1 MRRTLLPI
9 LFALLF
15 ACDNLW
21 AGGLFP
27 GTGGGG
33 GTADE
38 ITYDNSTSGLSAT
51 NVKDALD
58 EVTTMAGTG
67 GLASV
72 DDLPGDTVDDNKI
85 DVGLLPTGTTSS
97 TLSLGNHTHASLYQP
112 LDTDLTIWAGVTPS
126 ANGQALVAAANYA
139 AMRTLLG
146 LVVGT
151 NVQAYSAILAGI
163 AGTTPSS
170 GYLHYTGSAY
180 EWATPSGSSHDAV
193 TLGADADGLLGLSTQ
208 QITLDSQSANTV
220 FAAPNGSAGDPTFRA
235 LVDADI
241 PDTITVGASG
251 SVNDAAI
258 PAGITRDTEWDTI
271 AEIETATGAD
281 ILTATE
287 IGSKAQAY
295 DADLGSLASGITGLV
310 KGSGNGNGYA
320 AAVAGTDYVIPSG
333 SITGTAAG
341 LTAQYIDWS
350 ASSGGASIANKP
362 TLGALASAAYPGA
375 GVPVSTG
382 SAWGTSYTVGTSA
395 NNLVQLNSSAA
406 LPAVSG
412 ANLTNVNAATL
423 GGATFA
429 APGAIGG
436 TTPGAGTFT
445 TLSAGASGFNVD
457 ADGDVTVKSL
467 TVAKVSGTA
476 GTIRAYEANSTDTS
490 TVGWMGPASISASW
504 DYQFSSTQP
513 VANSI
518 MLFGAPASNV
528 SAQTWITLDDTGTNG
543 DTTKIWSADK
553 CYDQLAL
560 KANASHSHS
569 GSDIT
574 SGTVSA
580 SYLPSVS
587 GTTAGIVPTTSGVTD
602 GYVLTKQSNGS
613 AAWAA
618 QTGGSGMT
626 WPSSAGIAVYS
637 GSSSW
642 GTSLTAPSGAI
653 VGTTDTQ
660 TLTNKTL
667 STGTVIPVTI
677 GIACSDETTA
687 LTTGTAKATFRMP
700 HAMTLTSVRASV
712 GTAPA
717 GSTIIVDINEGG
729 STIMTTN
736 KLSIDAG
743 EKTSTT
749 AATAA
754 GITDTSLADDAE
766 ITIDIDQVGSTT
778 AGAGLKVWLIGTRTL

>member
-1 MRRTLLPI
+1 MRRAFLPI
-9 LFALLF
+9 LFACMV
-15 ACDNLW
+15 ACGNLW

-33 GTADE
+33 SAGE

-51 NVKDALD
+51 NLKDAID

-72 DDLPGDTVDDNKI
+72 DDLPGDTVDDTKI
-85 DVGLLPTGTTSS
+85 DIGLLPTGTTSS
-97 TLSLGNHTHASLYQP
+97 TVSLGNHTHASLYQP
-112 LDTDLTIWAGVTPS
+112 LDTDLTTWAGVTPS
-126 ANGQALVAAANYA
+126 ANGQALVSAANYA
-139 AMRTLLG
+139 AMRGLLD
-146 LVVGT
+146 LEAGT
-151 NVQAYSAILAGI
+151 DFNAYSAILAGI

-193 TLGADADGLLGLSTQ
+193 TLNTAADALLGLSTQ

-220 FAAPNGSAGDPTFRA
+220 FAGPNGSSGVPTFRA

-241 PDTITVGASG
+241 PDTITASNYQPLD
-251 SVNDAAI
+251 SDLTTL
-258 PAGITRDTEWDTI
+258 AGIT
-271 AEIETATGAD
+271 
-281 ILTATE
+281 
-287 IGSKAQAY
+287 
-295 DADLGSLASGITGLV
+295 ITGNSKYL
-310 KGSGNGNGYA
+310 GTNSSG
-320 AAVAGTDYVIPSG
+320 VAGVYDLPSG
-333 SITGTAAG
+333 GSMV
-341 LTAQYIDWS
+341 
-350 ASSGGASIANKP
+350 
-362 TLGALASAAYPGA
+362 YPGA
-375 GVPVSTG
+375 GVPNSTG

-476 GTIRAYEANSTDTS
+476 GTLRAYEANSTDTS

-543 DTTKIWSADK
+543 DTAKIWSADK

-580 SYLPSVS
+580 S
-587 GTTAGIVPTTSGVTD
+587 
-602 GYVLTKQSNGS
+602 
-613 AAWAA
+613 
-618 QTGGSGMT
+618 
-626 WPSSAGIAVYS
+626 
-637 GSSSW
+637 
-642 GTSLTAPSGAI
+642 
-653 VGTTDTQ
+653 
-660 TLTNKTL
+660 
-667 STGTVIPVTI
+667 
-677 GIACSDETTA
+677 
-687 LTTGTAKATFRMP
+687 
-700 HAMTLTSVRASV
+700 
-712 GTAPA
+712 
-717 GSTIIVDINEGG
+717 
-729 STIMTTN
+729 
-736 KLSIDAG
+736 
-743 EKTSTT
+743 
-749 AATAA
+749 
-754 GITDTSLADDAE
+754 
-766 ITIDIDQVGSTT
+766 
-778 AGAGLKVWLIGTRTL
+778 

>member
-1 MRRTLLPI
+1 MRRAFLPI
-9 LFALLF
+9 LFACMV
-15 ACDNLW
+15 ACGNLW

-33 GTADE
+33 SAGE

-51 NVKDALD
+51 NLKDAID

-72 DDLPGDTVDDNKI
+72 DDLPGDTVDDTKI
-85 DVGLLPTGTTSS
+85 DIGLLPTGTTSS
-97 TLSLGNHTHASLYQP
+97 TVSLGNHTHASLYQP
-112 LDTDLTIWAGVTPS
+112 LDTDLTTWAGVTPS

-139 AMRTLLG
+139 AMRGLLD
-146 LVVGT
+146 LEAGT
-151 NVQAYSAILAGI
+151 DFNAYSAILAGI
-163 AGTTPSS
+163 AGTTPSA
-170 GYLHYTGSAY
+170 GYLHYTGSVY

-193 TLGADADGLLGLSTQ
+193 TLSTDADVLLGLSTQ
-208 QITLDSQSANTV
+208 QLTLDSQTANTV

-258 PAGITRDTEWDTI
+258 PAGVTRDTEWDTI

-310 KGSGNGNGYA
+310 KGSGNGNGFA

-341 LTAQYIDWS
+341 LTAQYIDWT

-375 GVPVSTG
+375 GVPQSTG
-382 SAWGTSYTVGTSA
+382 SAWGTSLTVGTSSG
-395 NNLVQLNSSAA
+395 NLCVLNSS
-406 LPAVSG
+406 G
-412 ANLTNVNAATL
+412 QWDNARINW
-423 GGATFA
+423 A
-429 APGAIGG
+429 APSAIGG
-436 TTPGAGTFT
+436 TTPAAGTFT
-445 TLSAGASGFNVD
+445 TLSAGASGFSVD
-457 ADGDVTVKSL
+457 ADGDVTAKSL
-467 TVAKVSGTA
+467 TIAKVSGTA
-476 GTIRAYEANSTDTS
+476 GTLRAYEANSTDTS

-543 DTTKIWSADK
+543 DTAKIWSADK

-587 GTTAGIVPTTSGVTD
+587 GTTAGIVPSTNGVTN
-602 GYVLTKQSNGS
+602 GYVPTKQSDGS
-613 AAWAA
+613 VAWAA

-626 WPSSAGIAVYS
+626 WPSAAGIAVYG
-637 GSSSW
+637 GSSAW
-642 GTSLTAPSGAI
+642 GTSLTAPSGTI
-653 VGTTDTQ
+653 VGTSDTQ

-677 GIACSDETTA
+677 GIACSDESTA

-700 HAMTLTSVRASV
+700 HAMTLTAVRASV
-712 GTAPA
+712 GTAPV

-736 KLSIDAG
+736 KLSIDAS

-754 GITDTSLADDAE
+754 GITDSALADDAE
-766 ITIDIDQVGSTT
+766 ITIDIDQIGSST
-778 AGAGLKVWLIGTRTL
+778 AGAGLKVWLIGTRKL

>member
-15 ACDNLW
+15 ACGNLW

-33 GTADE
+33 GAADE

-72 DDLPGDTVDDNKI
+72 DDLPGDTVNDTKI

-97 TLSLGNHTHASLYQP
+97 TVSLGNHTHASLYQP
-112 LDTDLTIWAGVTPS
+112 LDTDLTTWAGVTPS
-126 ANGQALVAAANYA
+126 ANGQALVSAANYA
-139 AMRTLLG
+139 AMRGLLD
-146 LVVGT
+146 LEAGT
-151 NVQAYSAILAGI
+151 DFNAYSATLNTLSGLTLTGNSKYI
-163 AGTTPSS
+163 GTNSS
-170 GYLHYTGSAY
+170 GEAGVYDL
-180 EWATPSGSSHDAV
+180 PSG
-193 TLGADADGLLGLSTQ
+193 
-208 QITLDSQSANTV
+208 
-220 FAAPNGSAGDPTFRA
+220 AGM
-235 LVDADI
+235 V
-241 PDTITVGASG
+241 
-251 SVNDAAI
+251 
-258 PAGITRDTEWDTI
+258 
-271 AEIETATGAD
+271 
-281 ILTATE
+281 
-287 IGSKAQAY
+287 
-295 DADLGSLASGITGLV
+295 
-310 KGSGNGNGYA
+310 
-320 AAVAGTDYVIPSG
+320 
-333 SITGTAAG
+333 
-341 LTAQYIDWS
+341 
-350 ASSGGASIANKP
+350 
-362 TLGALASAAYPGA
+362 YPGA
-375 GVPVSTG
+375 GVPNSTG

-395 NNLVQLNSSAA
+395 NNLVQLNGSAA

-412 ANLTNVNAATL
+412 ANLTSVNAATL

-436 TTPGAGTFT
+436 TTPAAGTFT
-445 TLSAGASGFNVD
+445 TLSAGASGFGVD
-457 ADGDVTVKSL
+457 ADGDVTAKSL
-467 TVAKVSGTA
+467 TITKVSGTA
-476 GTIRAYEANSTDTS
+476 GTLRAYEANSTDTN

-543 DTTKIWSADK
+543 DTAKIWSADK

-642 GTSLTAPSGAI
+642 GTSLTAPSGTI
-653 VGTTDTQ
+653 VGTSDTQ

-677 GIACSDETTA
+677 GIACSDESTA

-700 HAMTLTSVRASV
+700 HAMTLTAVRASV
-712 GTAPA
+712 GTAPT

-736 KLSIDAG
+736 KLSIDAS

-754 GITDTSLADDAE
+754 SLTDTSLADDAE
-766 ITIDIDQVGSTT
+766 ITIDIDQIGSST
-778 AGAGLKVWLIGTRTL
+778 AGAGLKVWLIGTRKL